1 MSKIDQQIDGYKKET
16 GQLTANISTLN
27 NDILTLENDKPDI
40 SSKIFKI
47 NEELIGYSNV
57 KAEMSVLTTKQKI
70 EVENI
75 DIEINKL
82 ENELTNFKASEGQ
95 INQQL
100 ASLTNEL
107 KSKENIINSNNLSI
121 SEIQKQIDPLNSQI
135 DTLENQKISL
145 NEQFNKDLANLSKQ
159 IEQTAETESIE
170 MDKLKVDFEAQISK
184 LNEEIINFETQ
195 SNDLNSTVSALNN
208 EIKSIEIET
217 PEISNQIA
225 SLNQDLENFTEI
237 KADLAM
243 ATAKK
248 LGINVDENT
257 LKSVKVI
264 DGKVVIAIEGT
275 DLFSVVDQG
284 MLVDNAQDFVD
295 PLTELSVNT
304 KVYTAKALN
313 RELVTPE
320 FIQAA
325 KSISISDKIEVIAQ
339 STAVENVG
347 ATTEQSK
354 AFATAKA
361 ARLSARKEWNEAVAS
376 GDKVAAQAA
385 ENAFMAAKSVEQT
398 ASLNAAAAVAA
409 ASVTSQAT
417 NAASIAAEATAAA
430 TEAAQEVSQVASAA
444 AQEAASEVKETVQA
458 AAKSAQEAALDAL
471 WEMESLPGSSG
482 THTMEVTAAIRQIQ
496 AEMNGNEFNYLGA
509 KSYEEAMEKIRANAD
524 DPNKITRE
532 WDYEANPEGEDP
544 NKVGKCG
551 KASC

>member
-1 MSKIDQQIDGYKKET
+1 MNELQGQRAELDGKLNDQLNTIANQVKDQGQSSDEANALKAEFESQIAELDNQIKEFENQSNEINS
-16 GQLTANISTLN
+16 QLTSIT
-27 NDILTLENDKPDI
+27 T
-40 SSKIFKI
+40 
-47 NEELIGYSNV
+47 EL
-57 KAEMSVLTTKQKI
+57 SVLET
-70 EVENI
+70 ENP
-75 DIEINKL
+75 E
-82 ENELTNFKASEGQ
+82 
-95 INQQL
+95 
-100 ASLTNEL
+100 
-107 KSKENIINSNNLSI
+107 
-121 SEIQKQIDPLNSQI
+121 
-135 DTLENQKISL
+135 
-145 NEQFNKDLANLSKQ
+145 LANQ
-159 IEQTAETESIE
+159 I
-170 MDKLKVDFEAQISK
+170 V
-184 LNEEIINFETQ
+184 
-195 SNDLNSTVSALNN
+195 
-208 EIKSIEIET
+208 
-217 PEISNQIA
+217 

-248 LGINVDENT
+248 LGINVDEVT

-264 DGKVVIAIEGT
+264 DGKVVVAIEGT

-284 MLVDNAQDFVD
+284 MLIDNAQDFVD

-320 FIQAA
+320 FIEAA

-354 AFATAKA
+354 AFAAAKA
-361 ARLSARKEWNEAVAS
+361 ARLSAREEWDAAMAS
-376 GDKVAAQAA
+376 GDKAAAQAA

-417 NAASIAAEATAAA
+417 NAASLASEATAAA

-444 AQEAASEVKETVQA
+444 AQEAASEVKETVQT

-509 KSYEEAMEKIRANAD
+509 KSYEEAMEKIKANAD

-532 WDYEANPEGEDP
+532 WDYEKNPEGSDP
-544 NKVGKCG
+544 NRVGKCG
-551 KASC
+551 KSSC